1 MRRVAGVDSRENEA
15 TRGRPGEE
23 NGMEL
28 KDSRRGGTDRDF
40 HNVRLTEPP
49 SQVGCEER

>member
-23 NGMEL
+23 NGRVEV
-28 KDSRRGGTDRDF
+28 KDSRHILINCIVDVQL
-40 HNVRLTEPP
+40 NVLI
-49 SQVGCEER
+49 